1 MRARRASKTAL
12 EPGPPVIEVS
22 GEVDLATAPDIYH
35 RVCALAEVE
44 PVVVLDMSRVTFV
57 DSSGLGTLVMADKR
71 LKDALGEL
79 RIVITHPSVQ
89 RVFDM
94 TDLYEILSIFGSVTE
109 ALDPLPAHAVPM
121 LAEAT

>member
-1 MRARRASKTAL
+1 
-12 EPGPPVIEVS
+12 VIEVS